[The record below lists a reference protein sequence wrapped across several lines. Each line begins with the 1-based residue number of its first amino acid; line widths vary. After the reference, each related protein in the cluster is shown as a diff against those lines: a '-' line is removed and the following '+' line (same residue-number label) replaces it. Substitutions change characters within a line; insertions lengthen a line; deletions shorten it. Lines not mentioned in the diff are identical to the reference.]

1 MVDRFGIESIF
12 ILRTHLRKGGN
23 TDRNRKENIFLSSGM
38 YLNFLLAYM
47 RGEKKKTKQNKT
59 KQTKKQRKLTHKL
72 LCHQIWV
79 SSQLRK
85 HYV

>member
-47 RGEKKKTKQNKT
+47 RGEKKNKTKQNKT
-59 KQTKKQRKLTHKL
+59 NKETKKTN
-72 LCHQIWV
+72 
-79 SSQLRK
+79 S
-85 HYV
+85 

>member
-1 MVDRFGIESIF
+1 MVDRFGIEPIF

-47 RGEKKKTKQNKT
+47 RGEKKKKKTKQNKT
-59 KQTKKQRKLTHKL
+59 NKETKKTN
-72 LCHQIWV
+72 
-79 SSQLRK
+79 S
-85 HYV
+85 

>member
-47 RGEKKKTKQNKT
+47 RGEKKKKKTKQNKT
-59 KQTKKQRKLTHKL
+59 NKETKKTN
-72 LCHQIWV
+72 
-79 SSQLRK
+79 S
-85 HYV
+85 

>member
-47 RGEKKKTKQNKT
+47 RGEKKKKNKTKQNKT
-59 KQTKKQRKLTHKL
+59 NKETKKTN
-72 LCHQIWV
+72 
-79 SSQLRK
+79 S
-85 HYV
+85 

>member
-38 YLNFLLAYM
+38 YLNFLPAYM
-47 RGEKKKTKQNKT
+47 RGQKKKKLKKTNKE
-59 KQTKKQRKLTHKL
+59 TKKTN
-72 LCHQIWV
+72 
-79 SSQLRK
+79 S
-85 HYV
+85 

>member
-23 TDRNRKENIFLSSGM
+23 TDRNRKENIFVSSGM

-47 RGEKKKTKQNKT
+47 RGEKKKKQNKT
-59 KQTKKQRKLTHKL
+59 NKETKKTN
-72 LCHQIWV
+72 
-79 SSQLRK
+79 S
-85 HYV
+85 

>member
-47 RGEKKKTKQNKT
+47 RGEKKKNKTKQNKT
-59 KQTKKQRKLTHKL
+59 NKETKKTN
-72 LCHQIWV
+72 
-79 SSQLRK
+79 S
-85 HYV
+85 

>member
-47 RGEKKKTKQNKT
+47 RGEKKKQNKT
-59 KQTKKQRKLTHKL
+59 KQNKQRNKEN
-72 LCHQIWV
+72 
-79 SSQLRK
+79 
-85 HYV
+85 

>member
-1 MVDRFGIESIF
+1 MVDRFGIELIF

-23 TDRNRKENIFLSSGM
+23 TDRNRKENIFVSSGM

-47 RGEKKKTKQNKT
+47 RGQKQKQNKT

-72 LCHQIWV
+72 LCHQI
-79 SSQLRK
+79 
-85 HYV
+85 